1 MVNICPVAS
10 CSSSCNCCCNMD
22 TKWNPMRSSCIFPKP
37 VHNFFA
43 IGGIFLHSFESIF
56 CDMYRIG
63 QNSRGVHFINFS
75 QFLIDFLLERCH
87 LINFGDFFCRRC
99 LICLACCLCACVLYH
114 LRKILHFHCAC
125 FLLHT
130 RRTICQHCSTGIS
143 TNLHSYNLL
152 YINIFY
158 YIQITKHYLCLLF
171 AFR

>member
-1 MVNICPVAS
+1 
-10 CSSSCNCCCNMD
+10 
-22 TKWNPMRSSCIFPKP
+22 MRSSCICTKP
-37 VHNFFA
+37 IHNFFA

-130 RRTICQHCSTGIS
+130 RRTICQHCGTGIS
-143 TNLHSYNLL
+143 TNLHSCNPSFHNYNFGKYYTTITLSFEPTSISSAFTVILETNSVIRHKKAKILFSLL
-152 YINIFY
+152 
-158 YIQITKHYLCLLF
+158 
-171 AFR
+171 